1 MCTKSLKL
9 ALAAKR
15 ASDRT
20 FLERKK
26 EESERLN
33 GIKRLPLGLAAHH
46 AVAVR
51 FFILQKFIYAICFSS
66 QFSLKIMQLHRSE
79 AGSSQTHAALSF
91 SSCVQASHRTVNGVR
106 WSAQGDSFHSELPP
120 AMAGQ
125 SSIAAAYAA
134 VS

>member
-51 FFILQKFIYAICFSS
+51 FFILQ
-66 QFSLKIMQLHRSE
+66 SLFM
-79 AGSSQTHAALSF
+79 LSF
-91 SSCVQASHRTVNGVR
+91 SRKYSGLVLECA
-106 WSAQGDSFHSELPP
+106 
-120 AMAGQ
+120 
-125 SSIAAAYAA
+125 
-134 VS
+134 